1 MANKTDLPIPLCVDF
16 QCNTTLEAIDLNQV
30 ESNADAALSDWHT
43 KVVANSTQRDL
54 LVGYMGSWWELQ
66 QGYGA
71 PTTKQHEYMPS
82 GKMADFYVNVKDT
95 TTFGDNVNP
104 AYIQFKDFS
113 FEVNS
118 WETGY
123 NLLMEVYRRQYE
135 EVANIAAGGVYQ
147 VEEWA
152 ESNFAETLGATA
164 WTMNQR
170 IRVEYH
176 DGTSVLVLVDETNNA
191 IDIPLNTRLCAE
203 SGNIYQNASNDLLAL
218 GYTVPATG
226 TTRTDF
232 IRVMV
237 INMKGNSTG
246 TPIGVDPDTYFVT
259 NNVPVLP
266 TDYAGVHYV
275 KFSMS
280 KTSC

>member
-43 KVVANSTQRDL
+43 KVVANSTQSDL
-54 LVGYMGSWWELQ
+54 LCGYVANWYELQ
-66 QGYGA
+66 EGYGGSS
-71 PTTKQHEYMPS
+71 PEQNEYFP
-82 GKMADFYVNVKDT
+82 KKNADFYVDSIDT
-95 TTFGDNVNP
+95 TTFGTSINP
-104 AYIQFKDFS
+104 AYIQFKDFA

-118 WETGY
+118 WETEF

-135 EVANIAAGGVYQ
+135 EDSNIAGGPSYQ
-147 VEEWA
+147 VEYWT
-152 ESNFAETLGATA
+152 ESNYAETLGATA
-164 WTMNQR
+164 WTMNQL

-176 DGTSVLVLVDETNNA
+176 DGTSVLVLVDETNNV
-191 IDIPLNTRLCAE
+191 IDIPLNVRLCSADN
-203 SGNIYQNASNDLLAL
+203 NIYQNAANDLLAL
-218 GYTVPATG
+218 GYTPPTAG

-237 INMKGNSTG
+237 INLRGNFNNT
-246 TPIGVDPDTYFVT
+246 IGGIDADTYFVT
-259 NNVPVLP
+259 SNVATSPK
-266 TDYAGVHYV
+266 DYAGVQYV

-280 KTSC
+280 KPSC

>member
-16 QCNTTLEAIDLNQV
+16 QCNTTLEAIDLNQL

-43 KVVANSTQRDL
+43 KVVANSTQTDL
-54 LVGYMGSWWELQ
+54 LCGHIGNWWELQ

-71 PTTKQHEYMPS
+71 PSNSQNEYFP
-82 GKMADFYVNVKDT
+82 KKNADFYVNVKDT
-95 TTFGDNVNP
+95 TTFGDSVNP

-118 WETGY
+118 WETEY

-135 EVANIAAGGVYQ
+135 DLGNIAGGGVYE

-152 ESNFAETLGATA
+152 ESNFAEALGATA

-218 GYTVPATG
+218 GYTVPASG
-226 TTRTDF
+226 KTRTDF

-266 TDYAGVHYV
+266 TDYAGVQYV

-280 KTSC
+280 KPSC

>member
-16 QCNTTLEAIDLNQV
+16 QCNTTLEAIDLNQL

-43 KVVANSTQRDL
+43 KVVANSTQTDL
-54 LVGYMGSWWELQ
+54 LCGHIGNWWELQ

-71 PTTKQHEYMPS
+71 PSNSQNEYFP
-82 GKMADFYVNVKDT
+82 KKNADFYVNVKDT
-95 TTFGDNVNP
+95 TTFGDSVNP

-118 WETGY
+118 WETEY

-152 ESNFAETLGATA
+152 ESNFAEALGATA

-218 GYTVPATG
+218 GYTVPASG
-226 TTRTDF
+226 KTRTDF

-266 TDYAGVHYV
+266 TDYAGVQYV

-280 KTSC
+280 KPSC

>member
-1 MANKTDLPIPLCVDF
+1 MSISQKKN
-16 QCNTTLEAIDLNQV
+16 
-30 ESNADAALSDWHT
+30 
-43 KVVANSTQRDL
+43 
-54 LVGYMGSWWELQ
+54 
-66 QGYGA
+66 
-71 PTTKQHEYMPS
+71 
-82 GKMADFYVNVKDT
+82 ADFYVNVKDT

-118 WETGY
+118 WETEY

-135 EVANIAAGGVYQ
+135 EIANIAGGGVYQ

-176 DGTSVLVLVDETNNA
+176 DGTSVLVLVDETNNI

-203 SGNIYQNASNDLLAL
+203 SGNIYQNAVNDLIAL
-218 GYTVPATG
+218 GYTPPATG

-237 INMKGNSTG
+237 INMKGNATG
-246 TPIGVDPDTYFVT
+246 LPAGVDADTYFVT
-259 NNVPVLP
+259 NNAATVP
-266 TDYAGVHYV
+266 TDYAGVQYV